1 MRKLVIPRNNDQN
14 IGRLRKK
21 WSLRKKLLIFISA
34 ALAIC
39 AIGAYLVTNIYLP
52 TKEEL
57 PPIVRETNTYPV
69 IYETEQEMREA
80 VRGRFA
86 RLDDQMAAS
95 IVIPGLMSTRTTKGS
110 FHGVVY
116 CTSMTP
122 QGMAISEDYIFI
134 SAYCHTHVHNS
145 VIYMLDRRTGEFLKE
160 IPLRSRA
167 HVGGLAFDPVHRNL
181 WVSGGSAGAAKA
193 IAYTIESLENY
204 NLSREKKSIKSK
216 FSYTLAT
223 LTRNSY
229 MSYSDGYLIIGY
241 FTPQGSST
249 LQKFRITED
258 GGLASQIIVEDY
270 EIHESVIADF
280 TATTSNQIQSALET
294 DGFVMLAKS
303 YGPFDSQLQM
313 YDNRAF
319 LASFE
324 ERNADRIYLFPQK
337 MEQICVSDDMLYC
350 LFESAA
356 YAYRSQPL
364 LRLDRIMVF
373 NLGEMLPKREEII
386 ELDF

>member
-14 IGRLRKK
+14 TGRLRKK

-34 ALAIC
+34 VLAIC

-57 PPIVRETNTYPV
+57 PPKARETNTYPV

-86 RLDDQMAAS
+86 RLDDQMTAS

-145 VIYMLDRRTGEFLKE
+145 VIYMLDRRTGEFIKE

-167 HVGGLAFDPVHRNL
+167 HVGGLAYDPVHRNL

-193 IAYTIESLENY
+193 IAYTIESLEKY

-223 LTRNSY
+223 ITRNSY
-229 MSYSDGYLIIGY
+229 MSYSDGYLITRY
-241 FTPQGSST
+241 
-249 LQKFRITED
+249 
-258 GGLASQIIVEDY
+258 
-270 EIHESVIADF
+270 
-280 TATTSNQIQSALET
+280 
-294 DGFVMLAKS
+294 M
-303 YGPFDSQLQM
+303 
-313 YDNRAF
+313 RA
-319 LASFE
+319 
-324 ERNADRIYLFPQK
+324 
-337 MEQICVSDDMLYC
+337 
-350 LFESAA
+350 
-356 YAYRSQPL
+356 
-364 LRLDRIMVF
+364 
-373 NLGEMLPKREEII
+373 
-386 ELDF
+386 